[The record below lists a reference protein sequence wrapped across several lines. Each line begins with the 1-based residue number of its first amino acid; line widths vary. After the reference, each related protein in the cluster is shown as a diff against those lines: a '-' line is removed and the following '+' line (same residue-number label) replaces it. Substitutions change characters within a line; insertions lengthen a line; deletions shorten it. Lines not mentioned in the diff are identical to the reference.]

1 MFTLLPLSQINELAA
16 AHAAAPEKRGAQR
29 VLADEVTGM
38 VHGREYFSLSY
49 SFVNWFLGLRL
60 GDGLFGHLLVGQL
73 GCP

>member
-1 MFTLLPLSQINELAA
+1 MFTLLPLSQINELAT

-49 SFVNWFLGLRL
+49 SSLHRFLGLRL
-60 GDGLFGHLLVGQL
+60 SDGLFGHILVGKL